1 MVRVDSGG
9 ILNGVLLRQGLVDE
23 VSLLIDSSL
32 VGGTSPRSMFVAP
45 DLVSP
50 DGVIDVRLTHVEEL
64 REGGVWLRYDVM
76 H

>member
-1 MVRVDSGG
+1 
-9 ILNGVLLRQGLVDE
+9 L
-23 VSLLIDSSL
+23 
-32 VGGTSPRSMFVAP
+32 PRSMFVAP